1 MCSRILFTFAASLA
15 CAQSSAQRSATPHP
29 RWPSQEGFVTADD
42 GIRLYYSVEGEGPQT
57 VIVPAA
63 LYLQRDLRELAKGR
77 RIVFYDMR
85 GRGRSDRV
93 DDTTHI
99 TIQWDVRDME
109 SVRRHMN
116 AQRMVPVGFSYLGLM
131 VMLYAAEHPD
141 RVERIVQIGS
151 VPRRWDTRYPPELT
165 ANDPTPVPDSA
176 ARAELSALRR
186 SQLAV
191 RDPQA
196 HCVRERELTRVGLVG
211 DAHLAER
218 VPNVCEFP
226 NEWPAAFRRHLGY
239 HFVGSVQRLDVPW
252 ETFQRVTVPVLTV
265 HGTKDRNAPYGGGR
279 EWATRLPN
287 ARLLT
292 VPGAAHLPWIDQP
305 AQVLGAIETFLS
317 GAWPISAERVR
328 PDQ

>member
-1 MCSRILFTFAASLA
+1 METTMRLIILLTLAASLG
-15 CAQSSAQRSATPHP
+15 CTQSNAQQSATPRPRSAT
-29 RWPSQEGFVTADD
+29 QEGFVTADD
-42 GIRLYYSVEGEGPQT
+42 GIRLYYSVEGVGAQT
-57 VIVPAA
+57 VVVPAA
-63 LYLQRDLRELAKGR
+63 LYLQRDLRDLAKGR
-77 RIVFYDMR
+77 RSVF
-85 GRGRSDRV
+85 
-93 DDTTHI
+93 
-99 TIQWDVRDME
+99 
-109 SVRRHMN
+109 SVN
-116 AQRMVPVGFSYLGLM
+116 AQRIVPVGFSYLGLM

-165 ANDPTPVPDSA
+165 ANDPAPVPDSA

-186 SQLAV
+186 SELAA

-196 HCVRERELTRVGLVG
+196 HCERERELTRVGLVG
-211 DAHLAER
+211 NANLAER

-226 NEWPAAFRRHLGY
+226 NEWPTAFRRHLGY

-252 ETFQRVTVPVLTV
+252 ETFQHVTVPVLTV

-292 VPGAAHLPWIDQP
+292 VPGAAHMPWIDQP
-305 AQVLGAIETFLS
+305 ALVLGAIETFLN
-317 GAWPISAERVR
+317 GAWPMSAERVPAR
-328 PDQ
+328 